1 MSLGYLATG
10 FGMAGGSVSRRF
22 YCLRG
27 RSEGL
32 FFRKVPYVIKIKKE
46 EEKNYVHHNEIDYSI
61 LPSEPHPYPLFNFQV
76 ERVLI
81 S

>member
-27 RSEGL
+27 GSEGL
-32 FFRKVPYVIKIKKE
+32 FFRKVPYVIKIKK
-46 EEKNYVHHNEIDYSI
+46 KKRKTVHHNEIDYSI
-61 LPSEPHPYPLFNFQV
+61 LPSEPHPYPLFNFKV